1 MEDQG
6 GLEEPRVR
14 REMIQIVEEEGR
26 VRMVREKGKRFKR
39 EA

>member
-1 MEDQG
+1 MKN
-6 GLEEPRVR
+6 RVR